1 MYFDAERKKSD
12 IFFMQQLSEISNKS
26 EISKVIGILDDE
38 KGKFLTDR
46 ENEYIESFFL
56 KIVKKKK
63 NKLKKLKNPYKTNV
77 WKDTLVDFCDM
88 FDIDM
93 DFLISRN
100 RRLYRKICCE
110 IKLKIAWGSPD
121 FIYTLIKKCIN

>member
-110 IKLKIAWGSPD
+110 IKPNGNVNMNE
-121 FIYTLIKKCIN
+121 FF